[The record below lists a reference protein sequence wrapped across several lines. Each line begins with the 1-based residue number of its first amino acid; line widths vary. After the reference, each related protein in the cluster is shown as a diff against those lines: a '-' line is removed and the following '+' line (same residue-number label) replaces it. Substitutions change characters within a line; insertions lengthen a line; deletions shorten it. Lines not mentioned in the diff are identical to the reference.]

1 MLCFSRIAFHIRR
14 NGASIRWMSVLEL
27 DTSPRGQLLTRILM
41 DVMAEA
47 SGMVI
52 MCEDPA
58 DVGPITDA
66 TIEWI
71 DHLTS

>member
-1 MLCFSRIAFHIRR
+1 VPPPLAIGLIA
-14 NGASIRWMSVLEL
+14 
-27 DTSPRGQLLTRILM
+27 
-41 DVMAEA
+41 VMAEA

-52 MCEDPA
+52 MCEDPT

-71 DHLTS
+71 GRLTS